1 MSTDWGKHHPPHREC
16 PGLQDERENGDISPR
31 GNTHR
36 EPRGLPRSVLRRTP
50 RTSRGATA
58 TGSTGSPCGEASTAL
73 RRGRGATGRPVRC
86 VWVTSPNEAAA
97 SCKAGRT
104 GPAGASSRRGRC
116 PQGGCRSVQ
125 RRPGNAAPR
134 QEPRT
139 ERQCHHGAPI
149 HGPGPPGLPRQSLRH
164 EAGTGRRRPGAG
176 REGPCARKG
185 LATGPS
191 SPGLGSK
198 VSAPC
203 PAPRALPTASRWVPG
218 SPPALPPRP
227 MAQCR
232 PGPALCRGCPW
243 PLSLPKLCTVS
254 ITVPASR

>member
-1 MSTDWGKHHPPHREC
+1 MSTDWGKHHPPHRER

-36 EPRGLPRSVLRRTP
+36 EPRGLPRSVLRRAP
-50 RTSRGATA
+50 RTSRGAAA
-58 TGSTGSPCGEASTAL
+58 TGSAGSPCGEASTAL

-104 GPAGASSRRGRC
+104 GPAGAPSRRGRC

-149 HGPGPPGLPRQSLRH
+149 HGPGSDMRPGQGGGGRERAGKGPARGRDWPRDRQVLASAPKSLLPAQ
-164 EAGTGRRRPGAG
+164 RRRPSRQLPAGSRARHQLSHRARRLSAG
-176 REGPCARKG
+176 RALRFARGLCPCQ
-185 LATGPS
+185 T
-191 SPGLGSK
+191 
-198 VSAPC
+198 SAP
-203 PAPRALPTASRWVPG
+203 
-218 SPPALPPRP
+218 
-227 MAQCR
+227 
-232 PGPALCRGCPW
+232 
-243 PLSLPKLCTVS
+243 
-254 ITVPASR
+254 